1 MHAGNSS
8 CDSQAK
14 LIIRPVVKWDKFCG
28 NQKIATT
35 LICYLRLMQD
45 SHNAL
50 SWSRTVKNPFFKL
63 VPPDFW
69 TDLNS
74 CRQRL
79 LFVRQLNSENVA
91 SARKVGLNQNL
102 KKTWKGLFQ
111 IPLSLTFGEWC
122 PITVRIS
129 LLIGCLS
136 FCSFNPT
143 SWHGFASISFSLD
156 VIVFTACQFQLYRP
170 PWGLT
175 GNLSCW
181 LEFGI
186 QQNEYLSIYKYYCRP
201 SICRSSC

>member
-14 LIIRPVVKWDKFCG
+14 LIIRPVVKWHKFCG

-45 SHNAL
+45 SRNAL
-50 SWSRTVKNPFFKL
+50 SWSRIVKNPFFKL

-111 IPLSLTFGEWC
+111 IPFSHIWRMMPYYWQNFTIDWVSF
-122 PITVRIS
+122 
-129 LLIGCLS
+129 LLQFKLNVMAWLCQQFIFPRCHCFYCL
-136 FCSFNPT
+136 
-143 SWHGFASISFSLD
+143 
-156 VIVFTACQFQLYRP
+156 
-170 PWGLT
+170 
-175 GNLSCW
+175 
-181 LEFGI
+181 
-186 QQNEYLSIYKYYCRP
+186 
-201 SICRSSC
+201 